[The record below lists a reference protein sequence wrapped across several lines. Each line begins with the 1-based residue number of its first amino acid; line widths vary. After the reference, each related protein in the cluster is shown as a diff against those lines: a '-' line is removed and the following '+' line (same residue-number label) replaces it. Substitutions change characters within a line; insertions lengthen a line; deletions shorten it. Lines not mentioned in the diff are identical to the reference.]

1 MFLFWLIFFLI
12 SFGGLISYKSSA
24 KEWAKAWK
32 VKNQD
37 EMEIF
42 LRYVN
47 FIICLSLS
55 LLGLFGMLGFIYI
68 R

>member
-1 MFLFWLIFFLI
+1 LIFFI
-12 SFGGLISYKSSA
+12 IAFSGLVSYKASA
-24 KEWAKAWK
+24 REGAKAWK

-37 EMEIF
+37 EMEQF

-47 FIICLSLS
+47 FTICLSLTV
-55 LLGLFGMLGFIYI
+55 LGILGMLGFVTV